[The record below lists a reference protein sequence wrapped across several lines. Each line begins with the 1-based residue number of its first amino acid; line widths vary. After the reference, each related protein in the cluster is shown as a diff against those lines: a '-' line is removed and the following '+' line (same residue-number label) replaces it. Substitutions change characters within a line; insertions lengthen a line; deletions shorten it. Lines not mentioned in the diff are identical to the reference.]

1 MEQFFILAPS
11 FSSMAWSHAWCLGRQ
26 CEASSLNTLEYLWY
40 CTGICDVDGF
50 GAVCAAISVLVV
62 VLALMAR
69 SSYLVKLWLYR
80 NASMASWA
88 NSFTTW
94 SGVSS
99 LVTMALIVIE
109 HVCGLLDCMTR
120 GTLDKV
126 HIGGQQV
133 NAICGRAQSTSGL
146 CIQSQSVPNM
156 MSWSPSMVT

>member
-1 MEQFFILAPS
+1 MEQFFMLIPGFNS
-11 FSSMAWSHAWCLGRQ
+11 IAWSHAWCFGRR
-26 CEASSLNTLEYLWY
+26 CEASSLNTWEYFWY
-40 CTGICDVDGF
+40 CSGICDIEGF
-50 GAVCAAISVLVV
+50 GAFRAAISVLVV
-62 VLALMAR
+62 VLAWMAR
-69 SSYLVKLWLYR
+69 SSYLCQLWLYR

-99 LVTMALIVIE
+99 LVTMALIVME

-133 NAICGRAQSTSGL
+133 N
-146 CIQSQSVPNM
+146 
-156 MSWSPSMVT
+156 